1 MNAINTFLNWV
12 TRLALL
18 NVLALAFTIISLGV
32 LGLFPALSASFA
44 ITRKWVSGETDIP
57 VVRSFW
63 KYFKRDFWKSNLLGY
78 MIAAV
83 SYILYL
89 DFVFLTVYPGDVTSL
104 LTIPFIII
112 STIFILTVLYIFP
125 VFVHFQ
131 MTPFQVIKSA
141 FFIMLSNPFPTLMMA
156 VGVLG
161 IAVIIYLLQGLV
173 IFFGISVLS
182 VAIMMPA
189 YRAFQKTQN
198 KEEATA

>member
-63 KYFKRDFWKSNLLGY
+63 KYFKKDFWKSNLLGY

-89 DFVFLTVYPGDVTSL
+89 DRSEEHTSE
-104 LTIPFIII
+104 
-112 STIFILTVLYIFP
+112 
-125 VFVHFQ
+125 
-131 MTPFQVIKSA
+131 
-141 FFIMLSNPFPTLMMA
+141 
-156 VGVLG
+156 
-161 IAVIIYLLQGLV
+161 LQSRGHLV
-173 IFFGISVLS
+173 C
-182 VAIMMPA
+182 
-189 YRAFQKTQN
+189 R
-198 KEEATA
+198 

>member
-89 DFVFLTVYPGDVTSL
+89 DFVFLTVYPGDVTNL
-104 LTIPFIII
+104 LTIPFTII

-125 VFVHFQ
+125 VFVHFK
-131 MTPFQVIKSA
+131 MTLFQVIKSA
-141 FFIMLSNPFPTLMMA
+141 FFIMLSNPLPTLIMA
-156 VGVLG
+156 AGVLG
-161 IAVIIYLLQGLV
+161 IAVIIYFFQGLV
-173 IFFGISVLS
+173 IFFGISVLT

>member
-63 KYFKRDFWKSNLLGY
+63 KYFKKDFWKSNLLGY

-89 DFVFLTVYPGDVTSL
+89 DFVFLTVYPGDITSL

-112 STIFILTVLYIFP
+112 STIFILTDR
-125 VFVHFQ
+125 
-131 MTPFQVIKSA
+131 KSTRLNSSHVS
-141 FFIMLSNPFPTLMMA
+141 ISYA
-156 VGVLG
+156 V
-161 IAVIIYLLQGLV
+161 
-173 IFFGISVLS
+173 
-182 VAIMMPA
+182 
-189 YRAFQKTQN
+189 
-198 KEEATA
+198 

>member
-63 KYFKRDFWKSNLLGY
+63 KYFKKDFWKSNLLGY

-89 DFVFLTVYPGDVTSL
+89 DFVFLTVYPGDITSL

-131 MTPFQVIKSA
+131 MTLFQVIKSA
-141 FFIMLSNPFPTLMMA
+141 FFIMLSNPLPTLMMA

-161 IAVIIYLLQGLV
+161 IAVIIYFLQGLV

>member
-63 KYFKRDFWKSNLLGY
+63 KYFKKDFWKSNLLGY

-89 DFVFLTVYPGDVTSL
+89 DFVFLTVYPGDMTSF

-131 MTPFQVIKSA
+131 MTLFQVIKSA
-141 FFIMLSNPFPTLMMA
+141 FFIMLSNPLPTFIMA

-161 IAVIIYLLQGLV
+161 IAVIIYFLQGLV